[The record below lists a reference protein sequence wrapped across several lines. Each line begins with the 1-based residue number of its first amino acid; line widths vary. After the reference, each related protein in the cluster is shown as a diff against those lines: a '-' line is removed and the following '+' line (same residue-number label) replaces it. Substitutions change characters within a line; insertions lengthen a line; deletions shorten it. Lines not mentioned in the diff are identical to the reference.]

1 MKNKFIITRNHFVL
15 FFMSKICFDSFDLT
29 RFFFISEW
37 LPKSFRSPLASQ
49 SNVIAL
55 TCDGRVEMLDKNTLA
70 PFKFIRGVKTYIFS
84 FKYAKVNDHLSLMNQ
99 LRRAATLP
107 PIEQNGMIATIVYSI
122 QSRSSFDHCW
132 LETAQEQILHKVTLV
147 LEKIAEWLSVI
158 FLYFRLKATRL
169 RP

>member
-1 MKNKFIITRNHFVL
+1 MWHVKKQVYFYAKTLRSSSQEFVL
-15 FFMSKICFDSFDLT
+15 ILSTWRDFFP
-29 RFFFISEW
+29 ISEW

-70 PFKFIRGVKTYIFS
+70 PFKFVRGVKSYIFS

-132 LETAQEQILHKVTLV
+132 LETAQEQILHKVTPSLGT
-147 LEKIAEWLSVI
+147 KNAE
-158 FLYFRLKATRL
+158 
-169 RP
+169 

>member
-1 MKNKFIITRNHFVL
+1 MTCEKTSL
-15 FFMSKICFDSFDLT
+15 FLRQNTSFFKSRICFDSFDLT
-29 RFFFISEW
+29 RFFFLISEW

-132 LETAQEQILHKVTLV
+132 LETAQEQILHKVLNSRT
-147 LEKIAEWLSVI
+147 
-158 FLYFRLKATRL
+158 
-169 RP
+169 

>member
-1 MKNKFIITRNHFVL
+1 MWHVKKQVYFYAKTLRSSSLEFVL
-15 FFMSKICFDSFDLT
+15 ILSTWRDFFT
-29 RFFFISEW
+29 ISEW

-70 PFKFIRGVKTYIFS
+70 PFKFVRGVKSYIFS

-132 LETAQEQILHKVTLV
+132 LETAQEQILHKVTPSLGT
-147 LEKIAEWLSVI
+147 KNAE
-158 FLYFRLKATRL
+158 
-169 RP
+169 

>member
-1 MKNKFIITRNHFVL
+1 MTCEKTSL
-15 FFMSKICFDSFDLT
+15 FLRQNTSFFKSRICFDSFDLT
-29 RFFFISEW
+29 RFFFLISEW

-70 PFKFIRGVKTYIFS
+70 PFKFVRGVKSYIFS

-132 LETAQEQILHKVTLV
+132 LETAQEQILHKVTPSLGT
-147 LEKIAEWLSVI
+147 KNAE
-158 FLYFRLKATRL
+158 
-169 RP
+169 